1 MPAYRSLFRPLAA
14 ALTVAVLFTST
25 PAAAAGKPAAAPA
38 PAAAAG
44 LQVPVEYYRLPN
56 GLRVVLSRDTTL
68 PTTTVGVYYQIGF
81 RIEPK
86 GRTGFAH
93 LFEHMMFQG
102 TPNLPKGGLDQIVS
116 GNGGAINGS
125 TRFDYT
131 NYYEVVPAHVL
142 ESVLWVEADRMRG
155 LDINAASLANQQGVV
170 KNEVRVNVLNRPYGG
185 FPWLSLPQY
194 ANTNWNN
201 AHNFYGDLTE
211 LDAANLEDVKTF
223 FNNYYTPSNAVLVV
237 AGDFENARAKA
248 WITQYFG
255 SLPARATPERPD
267 ISEPAQTAEK
277 RASYVDKIAPRPALA
292 VGWHMPER
300 NTRDWLAMG
309 VVDELLLQG
318 DASLL
323 RQRLVR
329 DRGMSSSID
338 GGVNLLGNLYNYN
351 GPMLFTAYLIHDPSN
366 TPDAVLGAIDS
377 AVDEFK
383 AKPPTQ
389 EDMDRAI
396 TTLRSGLYDVVGS
409 STRFGLV
416 DLLASFALFDD
427 DPARINRL
435 EAELRSVK
443 PEEVQAAAQRYLR
456 KENRTI
462 LTVEAGAAPKPK
474 ATEPAVAPASS
485 VNPAAAAAKPST
497 TGGVK

>member
-14 ALTVAVLFTST
+14 ALAAVVLVTSAPSAVARKLPT
-25 PAAAAGKPAAAPA
+25 AAPA
-38 PAAAAG
+38 NAAG

-116 GNGGAINGS
+116 GNGGALNGS

-131 NYYEVVPAHVL
+131 NYFQVVPAHVL

-211 LDAANLEDVKTF
+211 LDAANLEDVKSF
-223 FNNYYTPSNAVLVV
+223 FNSYYTPSNAVLVV
-237 AGDFENARAKA
+237 AGDFETATAKA
-248 WITQYFG
+248 WITKYFG
-255 SLPARATPERPD
+255 SLPARTTPARPD
-267 ISEPAQTAEK
+267 ITEPTQTAEK
-277 RASYVDKIAPRPALA
+277 RASYVDKFAPRPALA
-292 VGWHMPER
+292 VGWHMPDR

-323 RQRLVR
+323 RQRIVR

-351 GPMLFTAYLIHDPSN
+351 GPMLFTAYLIHDSSN

-377 AVDEFK
+377 AVEEFK
-383 AKPPTQ
+383 AKPPTA
-389 EDMDRAI
+389 EDMNRAI

-456 KENRTI
+456 RENRTI

-474 ATEPAVAPASS
+474 TPEPAAAPASS
-485 VNPAAAAAKPST
+485 VNPAPAPAKPNT
-497 TGGVK
+497 AGGVK

>member
-14 ALTVAVLFTST
+14 TLAAALLFTST
-25 PAAAAGKPAAAPA
+25 PAAAAGKLAAAPA
-38 PAAAAG
+38 AATG

-237 AGDFENARAKA
+237 AGDFETARAKA

-456 KENRTI
+456 RENRTI
-462 LTVEAGAAPKPK
+462 LTVEAGAAPQPK
-474 ATEPAVAPASS
+474 ATEPAAAPTPA
-485 VNPAAAAAKPST
+485 VNPAAAPAKPST

>member
-14 ALTVAVLFTST
+14 ALAAAVLFTST
-25 PAAAAGKPAAAPA
+25 PAAAAGKPAAAPT

-44 LQVPVEYYRLPN
+44 LQGPVEYYRLPN

-81 RIEPK
+81 RVEPK

-237 AGDFENARAKA
+237 AGDFETARAKA

-255 SLPARATPERPD
+255 SLPARATPARPD
-267 ISEPAQTAEK
+267 ITEPAQTAEK

-351 GPMLFTAYLIHDPSN
+351 GPMLFTAYLIH

-456 KENRTI
+456 RENRTI
-462 LTVEAGAAPKPK
+462 LTVEAGAAPK
-474 ATEPAVAPASS
+474 A
-485 VNPAAAAAKPST
+485 NT